1 MEFIINNFNLILSF
15 ITSYIISIGINKIT
29 NNKMIEMI
37 MDRGYGAKDGDSDNL
52 INELERPNFR
62 FSQILMYFP
71 YINIIVT
78 TLESI
83 TNLNEFNII
92 FEELKEMN
100 VISKL
105 DNAEKELHDKDYSSS
120 ATKRINQNRKE
131 EKINKERYN
140 ICKYNF
146 EKDVKNT
153 KGIEDLHKIA
163 SSPLYY
169 RYKIQLLEVLKF
181 SILNNINN
189 YNLDNM
195 IISIQNND
203 YLFLEYYYKIFELQ
217 DNFTNEG
224 LANIL
229 SFLNILLNDKN
240 VDRFKKVEYFELIHN
255 KLEYY
260 ASKNKKGYKLNCNV
274 YINKENFDECTIN
287 IKKVKELKNEHIK

>member
-15 ITSYIISIGINKIT
+15 VTSYIISIGINKIT
-29 NNKMIEMI
+29 NKKMIEMI
-37 MDRGYGAKDGDSDNL
+37 MDKGYGAKDGDSDTL

-71 YINIIVT
+71 YINIIIT
-78 TLESI
+78 MLESI

-92 FEELKEMN
+92 FEDLKEMN

-105 DNAEKELHDKDYSSS
+105 DNAEKELHDKDYSNS
-120 ATKRINQNRKE
+120 AIKRINQNRKE
-131 EKINKERYN
+131 EKENKERYSICEYSFKHDIKDDKN
-140 ICKYNF
+140 IEELN
-146 EKDVKNT
+146 
-153 KGIEDLHKIA
+153 KITN
-163 SSPLYY
+163 SPLYY

-181 SILNNINN
+181 SILNNISN

-229 SFLNILLNDKN
+229 SFLNIILNDKN
-240 VDRFKKVEYFELIHN
+240 IDHFKKVEYFNLIYN

-260 ASKNKKGYKLNCNV
+260 ASKNKKGYKLNCNISV
-274 YINKENFDECTIN
+274 SKENFDECIIN
-287 IKKVKELKNEHIK
+287 IKKIKVLKNEHIK

>member
-1 MEFIINNFNLILSF
+1 MEFIINNFSLILSF
-15 ITSYIISIGINKIT
+15 VTSYIISIGINRMT
-29 NNKMIEMI
+29 NKRMIEMI
-37 MDRGYGAKDGDSDNL
+37 MDRGYGAKDGDSDTL

-105 DNAEKELHDKDYSSS
+105 DNAEKELHDKDYSNN

-131 EKINKERYN
+131 EKINKERYS
-140 ICKYNF
+140 ICEYSFKHDI
-146 EKDVKNT
+146 KDDKN
-153 KGIEDLHKIA
+153 IEDLNKITN
-163 SSPLYY
+163 SPLYY
-169 RYKIQLLEVLKF
+169 RYKIQLLEVLTF

-203 YLFLEYYYKIFELQ
+203 YIFLEYYYKIFELQ
-217 DNFTNEG
+217 NNFTNEG

-240 VDRFKKVEYFELIHN
+240 IERFKKAEYFELIHN

-260 ASKNKKGYKLNCNV
+260 ASKNKKGYKLNCNISV
-274 YINKENFDECTIN
+274 SKENFDECTIN
-287 IKKVKELKNEHIK
+287 IKKVKVLKKEHIK

>member
-15 ITSYIISIGINKIT
+15 VTSYIISIGINKMT
-29 NNKMIEMI
+29 NKRMIEMI
-37 MDRGYGAKDGDSDNL
+37 MDKGYGAKDGDSDTL

-105 DNAEKELHDKDYSSS
+105 DNAEKELHDKDYSNS

-131 EKINKERYN
+131 EKINKERYSICEYSFKHDIKDDKN
-140 ICKYNF
+140 IEELN
-146 EKDVKNT
+146 
-153 KGIEDLHKIA
+153 KITN
-163 SSPLYY
+163 SPLYY

-240 VDRFKKVEYFELIHN
+240 IDRFKKVEYFELIHN

-260 ASKNKKGYKLNCNV
+260 ASKNKKGYKLNCNISV
-274 YINKENFDECTIN
+274 SKENFDECTIN
-287 IKKVKELKNEHIK
+287 IKKVKVLKNEHIK

>member
-15 ITSYIISIGINKIT
+15 GTSYIISIGINRMT
-29 NNKMIEMI
+29 NKRMIEMI

-92 FEELKEMN
+92 LKDLKEMN

-105 DNAEKELHDKDYSSS
+105 DNAEKELHDKDYSNS

-131 EKINKERYN
+131 EKENKERYSIYEYSFKHDIKDDKN
-140 ICKYNF
+140 IEELN
-146 EKDVKNT
+146 
-153 KGIEDLHKIA
+153 KITN
-163 SSPLYY
+163 SPLYY

-203 YLFLEYYYKIFELQ
+203 YLFLEYYYKIFKLQ

-224 LANIL
+224 LVNIL
-229 SFLNILLNDKN
+229 SFFNILLNGKN
-240 VDRFKKVEYFELIHN
+240 IDHFKKVEYFELICN

-260 ASKNKKGYKLNCNV
+260 ASKNKKGYKLNCNISV
-274 YINKENFDECTIN
+274 SKENFDECTIN
-287 IKKVKELKNEHIK
+287 IKKVKVLKNEHIK

>member
-15 ITSYIISIGINKIT
+15 VTSYIISIGINRMT
-29 NNKMIEMI
+29 NKRMIEMI
-37 MDRGYGAKDGDSDNL
+37 MNRGYGAKDGDSDTL

-71 YINIIVT
+71 YINIIIT
-78 TLESI
+78 MLESI

-105 DNAEKELHDKDYSSS
+105 DNAEKELYDKDNSNN
-120 ATKRINQNRKE
+120 TKKRINQNRKE
-131 EKINKERYN
+131 EKVNKERYN
-140 ICKYNF
+140 IFKYNF
-146 EKDVKNT
+146 EKNIKDVQ
-153 KGIEDLHKIA
+153 GINDLNKITN
-163 SSPLYY
+163 SPLYY

-240 VDRFKKVEYFELIHN
+240 IDRFKKAEYFELIHN
-255 KLEYY
+255 KLKYY

-274 YINKENFDECTIN
+274 CISKENFDECTIN
-287 IKKVKELKNEHIK
+287 IKKVKVLKKEHIK